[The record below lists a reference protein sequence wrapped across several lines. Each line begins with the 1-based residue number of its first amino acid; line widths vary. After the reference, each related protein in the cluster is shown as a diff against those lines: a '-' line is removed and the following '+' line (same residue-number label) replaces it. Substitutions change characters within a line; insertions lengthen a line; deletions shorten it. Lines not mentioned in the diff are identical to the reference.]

1 MAVELKDLYQ
11 EIRPKYD
18 VELHTDSCFQK
29 MIVWIHMVEYIDYI
43 PRLHADELVFNSG
56 LNNISDLWL
65 ESYIRK
71 LNEAHAGGLIIALR
85 KGRKFSRQI
94 INYCN
99 ELKFPLFSAS
109 WDAPYNDIMR
119 IFAFML
125 LQNEQ
130 SETNLIA
137 AAKNAIFYP
146 ENDELYLSNFERH
159 GMFRDMAYTVLL
171 LSCKEYNDQENHER
185 LKRIAKSARY
195 SLEKGI
201 VYEDEGRLT
210 ILIAGYSQIK
220 IQKDLREFCEKQP
233 DIYVGIGTT
242 VNHTDNIHRSYESA
256 YVAYQLA
263 RTGVDDPLLCY
274 DDLGIYKILAD
285 VKEPSIYPKFVNDTL
300 GSLIHY
306 DKKNRT
312 EYVHILKTFF
322 EHECNMLAT
331 SRALYCHKNTLT
343 YKMNKVR
350 DILGYD
356 IMTNENRTRIMLAFY
371 IMQMGSWYFK

>member
-1 MAVELKDLYQ
+1 MAVELKNLYH

-65 ESYIRK
+65 ENYIKR

-85 KGRKFSRQI
+85 KGRKFSQKI
-94 INYCN
+94 IDYCN
-99 ELKFPLFSAS
+99 ELRFPLFSAS

-119 IFAFML
+119 DFAFML

-146 ENDELYLSNFERH
+146 ENDELYLSNFERN

-171 LSCKEYNDQENHER
+171 LSCKEQKGQSQKER
-185 LKRIAKSARY
+185 MKKIAKSAKY

-201 VYEDEGRLT
+201 VYEDDGRLT
-210 ILIAGYSQIK
+210 ALIAGYSQSK
-220 IQKDLREFCEKQP
+220 IRKDVREFCEKQP
-233 DIYVGIGTT
+233 DVYVGIGTT

-263 RTGVDDPLLCY
+263 KTQVAEPLLCY

-285 VKEPSIYPKFVNDTL
+285 VKEPSIYPAFVQETL
-300 GSLIHY
+300 GNLIRY
-306 DKKNRT
+306 DKEHGT
-312 EYVHILKTFF
+312 EFVHILKTFF
-322 EHECNMLAT
+322 ENECNMLAT
-331 SRALYCHKNTLT
+331 SGALFCHKNTLT
-343 YKMNKVR
+343 YKMNKLKE
-350 DILGYD
+350 ILGYD

-371 IMQMGSWYFK
+371 IMQMGAWYF

>member
-1 MAVELKDLYQ
+1 MAVELKNLYH

-65 ESYIRK
+65 ENYIKR

-85 KGRKFSRQI
+85 KGRKFSKKI
-94 INYCN
+94 IDYCN
-99 ELKFPLFSAS
+99 ELRFPLFSAS

-119 IFAFML
+119 DFAFML

-146 ENDELYLSNFERH
+146 ENEELYLANFEHH

-171 LSCKEYNDQENHER
+171 LSCKEVQGNNQKER
-185 LKRIAKSARY
+185 MKKIAKSAKY
-195 SLEKGI
+195 ALEKGI
-201 VYEDEGRLT
+201 IYEDDGRLT
-210 ILIAGYSQIK
+210 ALIAGYSQEK
-220 IQKDLREFCEKQP
+220 VRRDLRKFCEKQP
-233 DIYVGIGTT
+233 DVYVGIGTT
-242 VNHTDNIHRSYESA
+242 VNRTDNIHRSYESA

-263 RTGVDDPLLCY
+263 RSKVTEAMLCY
-274 DDLGIYKILAD
+274 DDLGVYKILAD
-285 VKEPSIYPKFVNDTL
+285 VKEPSIYPAFVQETL
-300 GSLIHY
+300 GKLIRH
-306 DKKNRT
+306 DKEHGT
-312 EYVHILKTFF
+312 EFVHILKVFF
-322 EHECNMLAT
+322 ENECNMLAT
-331 SRALYCHKNTLT
+331 SGALFCHKNTLT
-343 YKMNKVR
+343 YKMNKLK

-356 IMTNENRTRIMLAFY
+356 IMTNENRTRIMIAFY
-371 IMQMGSWYFK
+371 IMQMGSWYF